1 MRIPVIL
8 DVNPEPEALTWE
20 HDFLQRLDIPVEPCC
35 GPGERG
41 ACPMLSS
48 DHCSKVDKADGVLFQ
63 LDLDRPAHRAI
74 LQRYVA
80 TLDIPIRVVV
90 SKEQQTRWSELL
102 EAVEVM
108 DPPVGPAALDG
119 FAAEVESSLV

>member
-8 DVNPEPEALTWE
+8 DVNPEPDALNWE
-20 HDFLQRLDIPVEPCC
+20 QDFLQRMDIPVEPCC
-35 GPGERG
+35 GPGEG
-41 ACPMLSS
+41 VVCPMLSGN
-48 DHCSKVDKADGVLFQ
+48 HCSKVDRADGVLFQ
-63 LDLDRPAHRAI
+63 LDLDRPAHREL

-80 TLDIPIRVVV
+80 NLSVPIRVVV

-102 EAVEVM
+102 EDVEVM